1 MINKKNQLFCLLI
14 FCFIVLL
21 FSCTRY
27 NYVKKKPVTKESVEG
42 LLIITS
48 RACFFVPN
56 GYCKYLEYDN
66 SKNDS
71 AKAIL
76 IDNIDSQD
84 EINSL
89 NPVYAQINILP
100 NKDSSNV
107 IVLLDKGFCRNDLL
121 GENECQILSVTVALT
136 TYDGPIEL
144 MTDQYVLKFK
154 WEKHTYYYES
164 ITKGSRV
171 YCNIISVNESQQ
183 KWILENKELP
193 IGIVKKLND

>member
-1 MINKKNQLFCLLI
+1 MNNKKNRLFCLLI
-14 FCFIVLL
+14 LCIIVLF

-27 NYVKKKPVTKESVEG
+27 NYVKKQPVTKENVEG

-56 GYCKYLEYDN
+56 GYCNYLEYDN
-66 SKNDS
+66 SKNVF

-76 IDNIDSQD
+76 IDKIDRQD
-84 EINSL
+84 EIMSL
-89 NPVYAQINILP
+89 NPVYAHINMLP

-107 IVLLDKGFCRNDLL
+107 IVLIDKGFCRNDLL
-121 GENECQILSVTVALT
+121 GEDECQILSVTVALSI
-136 TYDGPIEL
+136 YYEPIEL
-144 MTDQYVLKFK
+144 LKYQYVLKFK
-154 WEKHTYYYES
+154 WENFTYYYEC
-164 ITKGSRV
+164 INKGSRV

-193 IGIVKKLND
+193 IGIVKS